1 MSPRE
6 PRQGWGGEVKS
17 LQFCIREKKCILNI
31 YKPIKRP
38 IFIPNFLEATCEARL
53 RSFEVCQ
60 FKKPFKGPKLRGGG
74 SWKNR
79 ERKMPF
85 GGIH

>member
-60 FKKPFKGPKLRGGG
+60 FKKPFKGLSPRRVKMLEVKKRLVLR
-74 SWKNR
+74 R
-79 ERKMPF
+79 PDE
-85 GGIH
+85 